1 MKYRKAI
8 TLSFDDGAEQDK
20 RLLELLQK
28 YQLKC
33 TFNINSGRQK
43 QGEFWRHSSGVIASF
58 MDMSGL
64 PELYQG
70 HEIAAHGYIHG
81 ALRDMTYGETEFEL
95 EEDIRCIEAA
105 FGTKPVGFV
114 YACGRY
120 DDKTLEILRRNGI
133 HYGRTCNNTFDTSIA
148 ENKNNML
155 EFAPTLELPCHML
168 GQFKEKTDAVIDRFL
183 EQEFEE
189 PQILYLWGHSW
200 AFDVYDCWDDMEA
213 LLKKIS
219 FRDDVFYGTNR
230 EVFEYFDMI

>member
-1 MKYRKAI
+1 MQYRKAI

-20 RLLELLQK
+20 RFLELLRK

-33 TFNINSGRQK
+33 TFNLNSGRQK
-43 QGEFWRHSSGVIASF
+43 EGEFWQHPTGLIVPF

-81 ALRDMTYGETEFEL
+81 ALRDMTYAETEFEL

-105 FGTKPVGFV
+105 FGEKPVGFV

-120 DDKTLEILRRNGI
+120 DDKTLEILKRNGI
-133 HYGRTCNNTFDTSIA
+133 RYGRTCNNTFDTSIS
-148 ENKNNML
+148 ENKDNML
-155 EFAPTLELPCHML
+155 EFAPTLELPGHMF

-183 EQEFEE
+183 TQDFDE

-200 AFDVYDCWDDMEA
+200 ACDVRDCWDDMEA
-213 LLKKIS
+213 LFQMIS
-219 FRDDVFYGTNR
+219 FRDDIFYGTNR
-230 EVFEYFDMI
+230 EVFEYFHMI